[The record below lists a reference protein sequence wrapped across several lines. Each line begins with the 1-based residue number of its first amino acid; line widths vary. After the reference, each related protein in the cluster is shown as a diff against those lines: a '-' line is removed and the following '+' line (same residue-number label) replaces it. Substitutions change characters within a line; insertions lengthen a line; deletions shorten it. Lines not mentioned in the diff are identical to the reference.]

1 MINASNTCELHD
13 QLRHNMIIATT
24 PDPLYSDDLIEVEL
38 EFEAQFEL
46 NNNMPLI
53 CLNQLEKSSGQT
65 ILLDSKDLYLSYDNF
80 HQLLYTGLDF
90 YAVLSNQY
98 RASFVTSDENRTKA
112 MEQTK
117 ALIEMLQDHYSL
129 LEAGK

>member
-1 MINASNTCELHD
+1 MNASNTFDLNE
-13 QLRHNMIIATT
+13 QLRHNKIIATT

-38 EFEAQFEL
+38 EYEAQFEL
-46 NNNMPLI
+46 ANNLPLV
-53 CLNQLEKSSGQT
+53 CLNQLDKNSGQT
-65 ILLDSKDLYLSYDNF
+65 ILLESKDLYLTYDNF

-98 RASFVTSDENRTKA
+98 RASLVESEELRRKA

-117 ALIEMLQDHYSL
+117 ALIDMLQNHYSL
-129 LEAGK
+129 LEAGQ

>member
-1 MINASNTCELHD
+1 MNASNTLELHE
-13 QLRHNMIIATT
+13 QLRHLKIFATT
-24 PDPLYSDDLIEVEL
+24 PDPLYSDDLIDVEL

-46 NNNMPLI
+46 ANNLPLI
-53 CLNQLEKSSGQT
+53 CLNQLDKNSGQT
-65 ILLDSKDLYLSYDNF
+65 ILLESKDLYLTYDNF

-90 YAVLSNQY
+90 FGVMSNQY
-98 RASFVTSDENRTKA
+98 RASFVETEEQRTKA

-129 LEAGK
+129 LEAGQ

>member
-1 MINASNTCELHD
+1 MIASNTFDINE
-13 QLRHNMIIATT
+13 QLRHNKIIATT

-46 NNNMPLI
+46 ANNLPLV
-53 CLNQLEKSSGQT
+53 CLNQLDKTSGQT
-65 ILLDSKDLYLSYDNF
+65 ILLESKDLYLTYDNF

-90 YAVLSNQY
+90 FGVMSNQY
-98 RASFVTSDENRTKA
+98 RASFVETEEQRTKA
-112 MEQTK
+112 MEQIK
-117 ALIEMLQDHYSL
+117 ALVEMLQDHYAL